1 MITMTYCVI
10 CECDDIESVIKSI
23 TKLRLFLKILFESFL
38 SSSTKEK
45 NKLGFENIMSKF
57 KGNIEVVEE
66 NQVVSQR
73 G

>member
-10 CECDDIESVIKSI
+10 CESDDIEIFIKPI
-23 TKLRLFLKILFESFL
+23 TKLRLFLEILFESFL

-57 KGNIEVVEE
+57 KGNIEVVKE

>member
-10 CECDDIESVIKSI
+10 CECDDIEIVIKSI
-23 TKLRLFLKILFESFL
+23 TKLRLFLKILFKSFL